1 MWPFITCGRSLSVM
15 ISLHSKP
22 DLGKGN
28 TTFTLVS
35 RKFFYVTKGIS
46 KYIVDYYCQTVSCV
60 VCKISFMIHN
70 AKTKLENESK
80 LQ

>member
-28 TTFTLVS
+28 TTFTPVS
-35 RKFFYVTKGIS
+35 RKLTFKKVYSILKNIAHRKLVMEECATSTDCEVAYVKIFFF
-46 KYIVDYYCQTVSCV
+46 KY
-60 VCKISFMIHN
+60 
-70 AKTKLENESK
+70 
-80 LQ
+80 

>member
-35 RKFFYVTKGIS
+35 RKFKKKKKKKIRTQYSFEIIS
-46 KYIVDYYCQTVSCV
+46 NIDIVINGGNCIPVSGLCV
-60 VCKISFMIHN
+60 CLCYF
-70 AKTKLENESK
+70 
-80 LQ
+80 

>member
-35 RKFFYVTKGIS
+35 RKFKKQTKERT
-46 KYIVDYYCQTVSCV
+46 KYSFENVANVDVINGRHCIPVSG
-60 VCKISFMIHN
+60 
-70 AKTKLENESK
+70 
-80 LQ
+80 